1 MRVPPWPP
9 PPPHHI
15 IISLDQTTINKIRR
29 PQPHLIRWNK
39 IITHRTK
46 FYIFTNLSKQQ
57 HNILAMATTELKSDA
72 IFELLKRF
80 LGTEEGI
87 AVKNKV
93 NLVYQFNIS
102 PKVTHPFF
110 SMIVCVCLDC
120 FLFFFWWFSY
130 GFGLQKIGI
139 DEVIYTIDLKKGE
152 VIKGIGF
159 SIKFA
164 FVLLSDWN
172 FDTHTKLHLANK

>member
-1 MRVPPWPP
+1 
-9 PPPHHI
+9 
-15 IISLDQTTINKIRR
+15 
-29 PQPHLIRWNK
+29 
-39 IITHRTK
+39 
-46 FYIFTNLSKQQ
+46 
-57 HNILAMATTELKSDA
+57 MATAELKSDA

-120 FLFFFWWFSY
+120 FLFFFW
-130 GFGLQKIGI
+130 
-139 DEVIYTIDLKKGE
+139 
-152 VIKGIGF
+152 
-159 SIKFA
+159 
-164 FVLLSDWN
+164 
-172 FDTHTKLHLANK
+172 

>member
-1 MRVPPWPP
+1 
-9 PPPHHI
+9 
-15 IISLDQTTINKIRR
+15 
-29 PQPHLIRWNK
+29 
-39 IITHRTK
+39 
-46 FYIFTNLSKQQ
+46 
-57 HNILAMATTELKSDA
+57 MATTELKSDA

-102 PKVTHPFF
+102 PK
-110 SMIVCVCLDC
+110 
-120 FLFFFWWFSY
+120 
-130 GFGLQKIGI
+130 KIGI